1 MPLPE
6 NFNVKLNGPVAIY
19 LCNFCMLLNAKKN
32 LFVVVG
38 RSIASATAYVRPLYF
53 TIALK
58 ILGTLLL
65 TSIYRHSR
73 NFVPYAYVALAA
85 TAKLLAMSR
94 KCPLG
99 LTGRTEGVYRDKGI
113 DTPKL
118 PKSDLT
124 TDAEY
129 VDNLV

>member
-1 MPLPE
+1 M
-6 NFNVKLNGPVAIY
+6 
-19 LCNFCMLLNAKKN
+19 
-32 LFVVVG
+32 VG
-38 RSIASATAYVRPLYF
+38 RSIASATAYVRPLHF

-58 ILGTLLL
+58 NIRYTCWHPSADILET
-65 TSIYRHSR
+65 
-73 NFVPYAYVALAA
+73 VPYAYVALAA
-85 TAKLLAMSR
+85 TEKLLAMSG